1 MTRDEF
7 LYEHDVVGISEMLSQ
22 MIGKEREEQGDSEKE
37 ILAVDF
43 L

>member
-1 MTRDEF
+1 MSRDEF
-7 LYEHDVVGISEMLSQ
+7 LYEHDVVGISEMLKQ
-22 MIGKEREEQGDSEKE
+22 VIGNDEEEQNISEEE

>member
-1 MTRDEF
+1 MSRDEF
-7 LYEHDVVGISEMLSQ
+7 LYEHDVIGISEMLKQ
-22 MIGKEREEQGDSEKE
+22 VVGNDEGEQSDSEEE

>member
-1 MTRDEF
+1 MTREEF
-7 LYEHDVVGISEMLSQ
+7 LYEHDVIGISEMLKQ
-22 MIGKEREEQGDSEKE
+22 VIGNDEEDQNDSEEE